1 MKLIDIETMV
11 HEDTKPDDNLDYESV
26 RTPQL
31 HNKYLKLYNA
41 ECGLLR
47 KLNRDYDKLYKV
59 MWEYYSGK
67 ISQEDMKTHGM
78 EPFGLKILKGDLHIY
93 LDSDEKL
100 SSLKER
106 VEFQKQKCK
115 YIEDVLKEICRR
127 SFTIKN
133 AIDWKKY
140 VNGVV

>member
-47 KLNRDYDKLYKV
+47 KLNLNYKKLYRV

-67 ISQEDMKTHGM
+67 ISQEDMKAHTL
-78 EPFGLKILKGDLHIY
+78 EPFQLKILKGDLYIY

-100 SSLKER
+100 SLMKER

-115 YIEDVLKEICRR
+115 YIEDVIKEICRR

-133 AIDWKKY
+133 ALEYLKFK
-140 VNGVV
+140 NGVV